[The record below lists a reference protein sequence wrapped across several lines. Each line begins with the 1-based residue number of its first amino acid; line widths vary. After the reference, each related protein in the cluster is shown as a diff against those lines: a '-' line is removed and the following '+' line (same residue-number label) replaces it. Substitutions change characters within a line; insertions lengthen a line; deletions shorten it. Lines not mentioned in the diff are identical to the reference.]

1 VLNFLSRIFLTGLFT
16 VLPVLATIY
25 LLVWLFSSAEALM
38 GDPLKTLLPDGVY
51 VTGMGLLVGCG
62 VVFAIGI
69 LMRAYLIRSV
79 FGLTEKLFLK
89 VPLVKTIYS
98 ALKEF
103 FGLFAGE
110 NGGES
115 FQVVMVDFPQLD
127 VRVLGFITRDEFS
140 DMPENMVSTD
150 SVAVYLPMSYQ
161 IGGYTVYIP
170 RSRLTF
176 IDMPREQ
183 AMRLAVTAGI
193 KQSKKQSS

>member
-1 VLNFLSRIFLTGLFT
+1 MLNFLSRIFLTGLFT

-25 LLVWLFSSAEALM
+25 LLVWLFSTAEALM
-38 GDPLKTLLPDGVY
+38 GDPLKTLLPAGVY

-62 VVFAIGI
+62 VIFAIGI

-79 FGLTEKLFLK
+79 FSLTEKLFLK

-115 FQVVMVDFPQLD
+115 FQVVMVDFPHLD
-127 VRVLGFITRDEFS
+127 VRVLGFVTRDEFS

-161 IGGYTVYIP
+161 IGGYTVYVP

>member
-1 VLNFLSRIFLTGLFT
+1 
-16 VLPVLATIY
+16 
-25 LLVWLFSSAEALM
+25 
-38 GDPLKTLLPDGVY
+38 
-51 VTGMGLLVGCG
+51 
-62 VVFAIGI
+62 
-69 LMRAYLIRSV
+69 MRAYLIRSV

-115 FQVVMVDFPQLD
+115 FQVVMVDFPHLD
-127 VRVLGFITRDEFS
+127 IRALGFVTRDEFS

-193 KQSKKQSS
+193 KQSKKQTS

>member
-1 VLNFLSRIFLTGLFT
+1 MLNFLSRIFLTGLFT

-38 GDPLKTLLPDGVY
+38 GDPLKTLLPAGVY

-62 VVFAIGI
+62 AVFAIGI

-79 FGLTEKLFLK
+79 FSLTEKLFLK

-140 DMPENMVSTD
+140 DMPENMVSTE